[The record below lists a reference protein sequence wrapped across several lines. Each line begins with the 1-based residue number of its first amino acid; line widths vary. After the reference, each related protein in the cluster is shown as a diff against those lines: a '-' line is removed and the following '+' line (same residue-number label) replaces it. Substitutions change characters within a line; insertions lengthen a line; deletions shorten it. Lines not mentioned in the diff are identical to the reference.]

1 MAYNS
6 GSRSERL
13 LQNRRFTTDDIGLTQ
28 EAFTSVLDINSSEVY
43 TDFRYIPTSSAKLS
57 FSGSSQDLLIVSAS
71 NIDPSIETDLPVLKY
86 WYRKKLKPGA
96 TNREVF
102 YFTLSDPATPTDTT
116 SDQLIAT
123 DQLTNFISP
132 KYIIPGDSS
141 KTAEANP
148 PGYKI
153 SVATGSDAST
163 AVIQTDEKF
172 VFDYKTGVLSWVSG
186 ITPGN
191 THYVFV
197 SIYQYV
203 GRTLDSQLRDGSLSG
218 GGGTGAGFPFSG
230 SAVITGSLSVSGS
243 NVNFTLATG
252 VSGAFSGSFS
262 GDGSGLTNLSNV
274 VYTNLADNAIQ
285 NIGGTLKLTGDII
298 AENFV
303 VSSSVFYFTESF
315 ASGSTKFGNS
325 EDDTHQFTGSL
336 QVSGALKLK
345 IATDITSERTP
356 LVIDTNGN
364 IYIANGDFVTSAE
377 TGTYELKISSS
388 GDNNL
393 ITITNSE
400 ALIISG
406 AGGLSVTS
414 NTNTLTIRAG
424 GGILSSSAQIATDIS
439 GAFTSVSSSLA
450 SRIDTN
456 TTNISNLQTSGS
468 AGFVISSSGGQFNV
482 GAYQTAS
489 FTGGTSGISVTS
501 DTGNKRI
508 TIGASGDNVIFNTLK
523 IDNTPSIGFD
533 NNLYNPILLLSSSDS
548 ISQDTG
554 LSFISD
560 TTLRGLKISGST
572 LGNVLYLGDSTKGLS
587 ISYLPITNQG
597 ALTFPSASN
606 FILGKNATDYH
617 VYISGSS
624 TGKVVQLSGS
634 LFLENLTNT
643 NSSNVL
649 VYNTT
654 TGQVTYDT
662 TYNSSITTLN
672 SVTGSI
678 VSLNAAT
685 SSYLLNSQTGS
696 GFESLVIKGDLV
708 VNGTTTYI
716 NVNNLLVEDKFIL
729 LNSGSTGSPSNEGGI
744 IVQTT
749 NNGSGSAFFYDSEAN
764 RWALTRSGSIA
775 GNTDSITL
783 GATTEFVVTISS
795 SASGPASIP
804 INFGTTDT
812 YRAGQMHINTDTG
825 DIWIY
830 S

>member
-13 LQNRRFTTDDIGLTQ
+13 LQNRRFTTDDIVLTQ
-28 EAFTSVLDINSSEVY
+28 EAFTSVLDINSSEIY
-43 TDFRYIPTSSAKLS
+43 TDFRYIPTSSVKLP
-57 FSGSSQDLLIVSAS
+57 FSGSSQDQLIVSAS

-86 WYRKKLKPGA
+86 WYRKKLKPGS

-102 YFTLSDPATPTDTT
+102 YFTLSDPSTPTDTT

-123 DQLTNFISP
+123 DQLTNFVSP

-141 KTAEANP
+141 KTSEANP

-153 SVATGSDAST
+153 SVATGSDAAT
-163 AVIQTDEKF
+163 ALIQTDEKF

-186 ITPGN
+186 ITPSN

-230 SAVITGSLSVSGS
+230 SAVITGSLAVSGS

-274 VYTNLADNAIQ
+274 VYTNLADNAVQ
-285 NIGGTLKLTGDII
+285 NIGGTLKLTGDIV

-303 VSSSVFYFTESF
+303 VSSSVYYFTESF
-315 ASGSTKFGNS
+315 ASGSNKFGNS

-336 QVSGALKLK
+336 QVSGGLKFN
-345 IATDITSERTP
+345 IATDSIGERTP
-356 LVIDTNGN
+356 LVIDSNGN
-364 IYIANGDFVTSAE
+364 VYIANADYITAAE
-377 TGTYELKISSS
+377 SNVYELKISSS
-388 GDNNL
+388 DGNS

-414 NTNTLTIRAG
+414 NTNTLTISAG
-424 GGILSSSAQIATDIS
+424 GGILSSSAQIATEIS
-439 GAFTSVSSSLA
+439 GAFTSTSSSLA
-450 SRIDTN
+450 SRITTN
-456 TTNISNLQTSGS
+456 TSNISLLQSSAS
-468 AGFVISSSGGQFNV
+468 AGFVISSSGGQFSI
-482 GAYQTAS
+482 GSYQTAS
-489 FTGGTSGISVTS
+489 FTGGTAGISVVS
-501 DTGNKRI
+501 DTGAKKI
-508 TIGASGDNVIFNTLK
+508 TIGASTDNVTFNTLK
-523 IDNTPSIGFD
+523 LDNVPAIGESAIR
-533 NNLYNPILLLSSSDS
+533 PILILSSSDM
-548 ISQDTG
+548 ISQDVG
-554 LSFISD
+554 LSYNSNPATRQLI
-560 TTLRGLKISGST
+560 ISGST
-572 LGNVLYLGDSTKGLS
+572 LLEQLVILGSPTSNVSLGN
-587 ISYLPITNQG
+587 ITATNLG
-597 ALTFPSASN
+597 ALTFPNKSAL
-606 FILGKNATDYH
+606 FIGRDSTDYH
-617 VYISGSS
+617 IYLSGSS
-624 TGKVVQLSGS
+624 TNKTIQLSGS

-662 TYNSSITTLN
+662 TYNSSIT
-672 SVTGSI
+672 
-678 VSLNAAT
+678 SLNNAT
-685 SSYLLNSQTGS
+685 SSYLLSSQTGS
-696 GFESLVIKGDLV
+696 GFESLVIKGDLI
-708 VNGTTTYI
+708 VNGTATYI
-716 NVNNLLVEDKFIL
+716 NVDNLAIEDKFIL
-729 LNSGSTGSPSNEGGI
+729 LNSGSLGSPTAEGGI

-749 NNGSGSAFFYDSEAN
+749 SGGSGSAFYYDPDAN
-764 RWALTRSGSIA
+764 RWALTRSGSVA
-775 GNTDSITL
+775 GNAASITL

-804 INFGTTDT
+804 TNFGTTDI
-812 YRAGQMHINTDTG
+812 YRAGQMHINTNTG

>member
-1 MAYNS
+1 MAIDLTKKSN
-6 GSRSERL
+6 RT
-13 LQNRRFTTDDIGLTQ
+13 LQSKRYTLDTLTDNQDSFTQVFDLG
-28 EAFTSVLDINSSEVY
+28 SSEIY
-43 TDFRYIPTSSAKLS
+43 TQTNYIPTSSLP
-57 FSGSSQDLLIVSAS
+57 FSGSSQDGYYYTTGSQISTTS
-71 NIDPSIETDLPVLKY
+71 TGNDVLKY
-86 WYRKKLKPGA
+86 WYRHKLTKGQTA
-96 TNREVF
+96 NVGDEVWF
-102 YFTLSDPATPTDTT
+102 FISGSSLS
-116 SDQLIAT
+116 SVGEQLIA
-123 DQLTNFISP
+123 DNQQTNFISP
-132 KYIIPGDSS
+132 KYSIASLSSNTTEAPTPGYRIVAFYSNNGSTYSEIDSS
-141 KTAEANP
+141 YYN
-148 PGYKI
+148 
-153 SVATGSDAST
+153 
-163 AVIQTDEKF
+163 
-172 VFDYKTGVLSWVSG
+172 FDYKTGIFQFTSSVIANSVIADQSNGRVYLSA
-186 ITPGN
+186 
-191 THYVFV
+191 
-197 SIYQYV
+197 YQYV
-203 GRTLDSQLRDGSLSG
+203 GETLDERLTLIKNSIDNIG

-230 SAVITGSLSVSGS
+230 SAVITGSFAVSGS

-274 VYTNLADNAIQ
+274 VYTNLADNAVQ
-285 NIGGTLKLTGDII
+285 NIGGTLKLTGDIV

-303 VSSSVFYFTESF
+303 VSSSVYYFTESF
-315 ASGSTKFGNS
+315 ASGSNKFGDS
-325 EDDTHQFTGSL
+325 GDDIHQFTGSL
-336 QVSGALKLK
+336 QVSGALKLN
-345 IATDITSERTP
+345 IASDITSERTP
-356 LVIDTNGN
+356 LVIDSNGN
-364 IYIANGDFVTSAE
+364 VYIANADYITSADAS
-377 TGTYELKISSS
+377 TYELKISSS

-468 AGFVISSSGGQFNV
+468 AGFIISSSGGQFNV

-508 TIGASGDNVIFNTLK
+508 TIGASSDNVTFNTLK
-523 IDNTPSIGFD
+523 IDNAPSIGFND
-533 NNLYNPILLLSSSDS
+533 NLFNPILLLSSSDS

-554 LSFISD
+554 LSFVSS
-560 TTLRGLKISGST
+560 TALKIFRVSGST
-572 LGNVLYLGDSTKGLS
+572 AGNILYLGDSTTSLTLAH
-587 ISYLPITNQG
+587 LPISNRSL
-597 ALTFPSASN
+597 LTFPNINS
-606 FILGKNATDYH
+606 FIIGKSVDDYH
-617 VYISGSS
+617 IYTSGSS

-662 TYNSSITTLN
+662 TYNSSIT
-672 SVTGSI
+672 
-678 VSLNAAT
+678 SLTAAT
-685 SSYLLNSQTGS
+685 SSYLLSSQTGS
-696 GFESLVIKGDLV
+696 GFESLVVKGDLV

-749 NNGSGSAFFYDSEAN
+749 NDGSGSALFYDSEAN
-764 RWALTRSGSIA
+764 RWALTRSGSVTWND
-775 GNTDSITL
+775 GSITL
-783 GATTEFVVTISS
+783 GATTEFIVTISS

-804 INFGTTDT
+804 ANFGTTDT
-812 YRAGQMHINTDTG
+812 YRAGQMHINTNTG

>member
-28 EAFTSVLDINSSEVY
+28 EAFTSVLDINSNEVY
-43 TDFRYIPTSSAKLS
+43 TDFRYIPTSSVRLP
-57 FSGSSQDLLIVSAS
+57 FSGSTQDQLIVSAS
-71 NIDPSIETDLPVLKY
+71 NIDPSIGTDLPVLKY

-153 SVATGSDAST
+153 SVATGSNAAT

-186 ITPGN
+186 ITPGS

-203 GRTLDSQLRDGSLSG
+203 GRTLDSQLRDGSLG
-218 GGGTGAGFPFSG
+218 GGGTGTGFPFSG

-252 VSGAFSGSFS
+252 VSGAFSGSFR

-274 VYTNLADNAIQ
+274 VYTNLADNVVQ
-285 NIGGTLKLTGDII
+285 NIGGTLKLTGDIV

-303 VSSSVFYFTESF
+303 VSSSVYYFTESF
-315 ASGSTKFGNS
+315 ASGSNKFGDS
-325 EDDTHQFTGSL
+325 GDDIHQFTGSL
-336 QVSGALKLK
+336 QVSGALKLN
-345 IATDITSERTP
+345 IATDVTSERTP
-356 LVIDTNGN
+356 LVIDGNGN
-364 IYIANGDFVTSAE
+364 IYIANDDYITSADAS
-377 TGTYELKISSS
+377 TYELKISSS

-414 NTNTLTIRAG
+414 NTNTLTIKAG

-468 AGFVISSSGGQFNV
+468 SGFIISSSGGQFNV

-508 TIGASGDNVIFNTLK
+508 TIGSSSDNVTFNTLK
-523 IDNTPSIGFD
+523 IDNAPSIGF
-533 NNLYNPILLLSSSDS
+533 NQNLFNPILLLSSSDS
-548 ISQDTG
+548 ISQDIG
-554 LSFISD
+554 LSFVSA

-572 LGNVLYLGDSTKGLS
+572 SGNILYLGDDTTGLN
-587 ISYLPITNQG
+587 LAHVPLTNQG
-597 ALTFPSASN
+597 ILTFPNINS
-606 FILGKNATDYH
+606 FVIGKDSTDYH
-617 VYISGSS
+617 IYTSGSS

-634 LFLENLTNT
+634 LFLNNLTNT

-662 TYNSSITTLN
+662 TYNSSIT
-672 SVTGSI
+672 
-678 VSLNAAT
+678 SLNAAT
-685 SSYLLNSQTGS
+685 SSYLLSSQTGS
-696 GFESLVIKGDLV
+696 GFESLVVKGDLV

-749 NNGSGSAFFYDSEAN
+749 NDGSGSAFFYDSEAN
-764 RWALTRSGSIA
+764 RWALTRSGSVTWNA
-775 GNTDSITL
+775 GSITL

-795 SASGPASIP
+795 SASGPTSIP
-804 INFGTTDT
+804 VNFGTTDT
-812 YRAGQMHINTDTG
+812 YRAGQMHINTNTG